1 MPKCQ
6 NCIITYIFYAYFKS
20 LQNEFMT
27 RNSLKCDLARARL
40 CNGRMSSSGR
50 IDRGE
55 SQANRICLITL
66 SDFWGTESSFD
77 QGSPHY
83 TFVLQRS
90 SRLDGETS
98 QSLMF
103 VVAMGLVFAAQMYS
117 AALQL

>member
-1 MPKCQ
+1 MAKCQ
-6 NCIITYIFYAYFKS
+6 NCIITNIFYAYLKS

-77 QGSPHY
+77 QDHICTSYRISLSTVGN
-83 TFVLQRS
+83 VLSHISCFTSRTGVKES
-90 SRLDGETS
+90 SLGHAR
-98 QSLMF
+98 
-103 VVAMGLVFAAQMYS
+103 
-117 AALQL
+117 